1 MMISAF
7 VSRGTGFGMPISD
20 ENLASINSSHQGK
33 EYIDKTAA
41 LKVYKST
48 QKPALT
54 QSPFIRHLLIGATK
68 GGYWNSFHM
77 AIQLK
82 DAVDCLNFLR
92 TQFDFV
98 FFCLT
103 TAKAMLGRR
112 MGHSMRIICHVVL
125 EGHNQKCEVP
135 Q

>member
-77 AIQLK
+77 AIQLE
-82 DAVDCLNFLR
+82 DAVDCSNFLR
-92 TQFDFV
+92 PQFDFV
-98 FFCLT
+98 FLFDHSQ
-103 TAKAMLGRR
+103 
-112 MGHSMRIICHVVL
+112 GHARKKDGVL
-125 EGHNQKCEVP
+125 DANNM
-135 Q
+135 